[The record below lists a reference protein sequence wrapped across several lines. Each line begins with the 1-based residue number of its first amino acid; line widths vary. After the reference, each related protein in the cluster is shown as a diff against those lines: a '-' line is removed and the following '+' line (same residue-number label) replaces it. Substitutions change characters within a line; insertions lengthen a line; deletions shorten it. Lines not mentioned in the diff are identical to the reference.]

1 MTARHLRALRTA
13 ALGAT
18 SALALLA
25 LAACGSGSPTT
36 PSSVTTS
43 ASEPAPATTTA
54 PSPTGTPTDTEA
66 PTPTT
71 PPATKPPTTKPTTPA
86 ADPLAGMSL
95 DQKVGQLFMVGAA
108 ATGPVPA
115 TDTAITRYHV
125 GNVILVGRS
134 QLGVTRTREIADAL
148 QRHATSSATHGL
160 PLFVGV
166 DQEGGNI
173 QVLRGPGFETMPTAL
188 VQGTWAPTTLRG
200 KAHTWGSE
208 LAEAGVNLNLSPV
221 MDTVPSPADNEANK
235 PVGYWHR
242 QFGYTPATVSSH
254 GVAFLQG
261 MHDGDVATTIKHFPG
276 LGRVRGNTDFTSG
289 VKDTVTTADDP
300 YLAPF
305 KAGIAAGT
313 EAVMTSTAIYTR
325 IDPDNPGAFS
335 HTVVTGLLRDKLGF
349 DGVVITDDVS
359 SAKQVSAWS
368 PGERAVKAIA
378 AGNDIVLAGVPDQV
392 PAMTAAVIAK
402 AKADPAFMKQVD
414 AAATRVVTAK
424 KHLAG

>member
-1 MTARHLRALRTA
+1 MTSARHA

-25 LAACGSGSPTT
+25 LAACGSGSPA
-36 PSSVTTS
+36 PSSVTTPQ
-43 ASEPAPATTTA
+43 AAAV
-54 PSPTGTPTDTEA
+54 
-66 PTPTT
+66 PTT
-71 PPATKPPTTKPTTPA
+71 PDPTPRATSAAPAKPTTTPTPRPTTPHPTSAPTTPA
-86 ADPLAGMSL
+86 VAPLAGMSL

-108 ATGPVPA
+108 ATGPAGA
-115 TDTAITRYHV
+115 TDTAISRYHV

-134 QLGVTRTREIADAL
+134 QLGVTRTRTIADAL
-148 QRHATSSATHGL
+148 QQRATSSATHGV

-173 QVLRGPGFETMPTAL
+173 QVLRGPGFATMPTAL
-188 VQGTWAPTTLRG
+188 TQGKSSPSTLRG
-200 KAHTWGSE
+200 EARTWGSE
-208 LAEAGVNLNLSPV
+208 LAKAGINLNLSPV

-235 PVGYWHR
+235 PIGYWHR
-242 QFGYTPATVSSH
+242 QFGYTPAAVSSH

-261 MHDGDVATTIKHFPG
+261 MHEADVATTIKHFPG
-276 LGRVRGNTDFTSG
+276 LGRVQGNTDFTSG
-289 VKDTVTTADDP
+289 VKDTLTTANDP
-300 YLAPF
+300 YLTPF

-335 HTVVTGLLRDKLGF
+335 HTVVTGLLRGKLGF

-359 SAKQVSAWS
+359 SAKQVAAWS

-378 AGNDIVLAGVPDQV
+378 AGNDVVLAGVPTQI
-392 PAMTAAVIAK
+392 PAMTAAVVAK
-402 AKADPAFMKQVD
+402 AKADPAFARQVD

-424 KHLAG
+424 RHLRS